1 VVYLDGSALNIR
13 PCPPALREALH
24 QLAQAEGM
32 RLYDYLLVVLARHVD
47 HAHQDQCA
55 GGGAGAVSTSA

>member
-1 VVYLDGSALNIR
+1 VWCI
-13 PCPPALREALH
+13 CPPALREALH